1 MSNESNYIPKMFRKD
16 PRFRKPNPELF
27 SITVE
32 QDEYHFPEVFDIK
45 GPMDAKETATFHNAL
60 EAHTDGL
67 INFEV
72 LKMIAKDP
80 SMYTSLGKPIL
91 AVPAENKGLRF
102 GMKPYPT
109 MFLVEVD
116 DKAYR
121 FRSEFDIKTPMNKKE
136 IGIFHAALRHY
147 MKSMINFE
155 ELKLIAKDPDKY
167 TSLGKPIQTQSKSW
181 MGVPG
186 YPNPLTMSQEEFS
199 QARHNWHADQAQ
211 RDDERFKMMEAR
223 DRAIMEYVCGFVNVE
238 YLKKK
243 AYPLMDETLSEEDKF
258 IQLEELVR
266 EYHKKTAE
274 VVAQVPSLGLN
285 EDGTTKGSAFYP
297 DGTLRGEKTGLVED
311 VYGHDNIT
319 QKLRELRSLGYLVPA
334 NAPFGVKQVTFDYD
348 GMIKSD
354 NPKDYEEITWYSQTD
369 TPRSGGITVQGD
381 LGISKHP
388 TDPYDGKIV
397 ARCSKRDGRHL
408 HFSDKECVPV
418 EPETQDGINHP
429 SYYNQY
435 KDVEV
440 IDITEQLNFN
450 RGNAV
455 KYISR
460 AGFKSED
467 TEIQDLQKAKWYVER
482 EISRLADGGSE
493 YENTADAEALVEQMN
508 YNRGTAVAAICHA
521 GTGDYKLISTSLF
534 KAVRYLDREL
544 TRLEQYKED

>member
-16 PRFRKPNPELF
+16 PRFRQPNPELF

-45 GPMDAKETATFHNAL
+45 GPMNAEETATFHNAL

-199 QARHNWHADQAQ
+199 QARHNWHADQAK

-274 VVAQVPSLGLN
+274 VVTQVPNLGLN

-297 DGTLRGEKTGLVED
+297 DGTPRREKTGLMED
-311 VYGHDNIT
+311 IYGHDNIT

-334 NAPFGVKQVTFDYD
+334 NAPFGVKQMTFDYD
-348 GMIKSD
+348 GMVKSD

-381 LGISKHP
+381 LGISAHP
-388 TDPYDGKIV
+388 SMVSTD
-397 ARCSKRDGRHL
+397 A
-408 HFSDKECVPV
+408 
-418 EPETQDGINHP
+418 INHP
-429 SYYNQY
+429 SHYTQY
-435 KDVEV
+435 KGVEV

-455 KYISR
+455 KYIAR
-460 AGFKSED
+460 AGYKSED
-467 TEIQDLQKAKWYVER
+467 TEIQDLKKAKWYVER

-493 YENTADAEALVEQMN
+493 YANTADSEALVEQMN

-521 GTGDYKLISTSLF
+521 GTDYTNNISTALY
-534 KAVRYLDREL
+534 KAARFLSREI